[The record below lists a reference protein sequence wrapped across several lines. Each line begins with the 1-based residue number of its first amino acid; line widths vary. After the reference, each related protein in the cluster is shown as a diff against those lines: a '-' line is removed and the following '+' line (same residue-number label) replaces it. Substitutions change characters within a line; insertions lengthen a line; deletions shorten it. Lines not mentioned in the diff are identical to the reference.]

1 MILGGIIPLMPYLW
15 PLPVSTA
22 LLLSAFITLG
32 ALAVFGWVKS
42 HFTGLDPLRG
52 ALQTMLVGG
61 LAAGVAYVIARV
73 ISGMAPGA

>member
-1 MILGGIIPLMPYLW
+1 MAA

-22 LLLSAFITLG
+22 LLLSALITLD
-32 ALAVFGWVKS
+32 ALAVFSWVKS
-42 HFTGLDPLRG
+42 HFTGLGPVRG

-61 LAAGVAYVIARV
+61 LAAGVAYAMARV